1 MSKLES
7 IEYLDGYVIRGTLD
21 DGTTKDL
28 DFEDRLWGPV
38 FEPLKD
44 LSVFRSGT
52 IDAHLGTVVWP
63 NGADVAPEVW
73 TRGFPVRQAAKKAT

>member
-38 FEPLKD
+38 F
-44 LSVFRSGT
+44 
-52 IDAHLGTVVWP
+52 
-63 NGADVAPEVW
+63 
-73 TRGFPVRQAAKKAT
+73 